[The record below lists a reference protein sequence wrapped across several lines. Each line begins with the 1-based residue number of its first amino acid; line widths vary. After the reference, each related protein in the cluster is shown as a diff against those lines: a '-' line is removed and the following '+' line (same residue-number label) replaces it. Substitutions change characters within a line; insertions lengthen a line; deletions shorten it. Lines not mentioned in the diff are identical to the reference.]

1 MTLDIEAPVS
11 SCLVN
16 KWSMSSVSAPHFS
29 VKRHNNQVEE
39 SAWNVKS
46 FDIEFVGANNIH
58 YTRLSYVVATVKD
71 HYWNIYVGYSA
82 SPHAMYHSW
91 KHIRSIYQILELRSW
106 SEMYM
111 VRQLTICQNVS
122 RFKLKVRTKVDCS
135 VLTWNFAISGTGSNM
150 IMAT

>member
-16 KWSMSSVSAPHFS
+16 KWSMSSVAAPHFS
-29 VKRHNNQVEE
+29 VKRHNNQVRKVLETWSHLTLNLLE
-39 SAWNVKS
+39 QIISTIYS
-46 FDIEFVGANNIH
+46 
-58 YTRLSYVVATVKD
+58 TQLYVVATVKD
-71 HYWNIYVGYSA
+71 YYWNIYVGYSA

-111 VRQLTICQNVS
+111 VRQLTICQNVAW
-122 RFKLKVRTKVDCS
+122 FKQKVIWLSMVDLKFCNFKVRSLRSLD
-135 VLTWNFAISGTGSNM
+135 L
-150 IMAT
+150 